1 MIKKCTG
8 VIVDWLIK
16 CGAVE
21 EADKGLYGYAV
32 YSLLL
37 TLSPLLLAICF
48 GLVMGRVWQNI
59 VMIVPFMMIRK
70 FSGGYHAKH
79 EAVCLVSSCL
89 LLFLCMVLSFYI
101 KCGWGLGLLTAAS
114 SISLVTISPIDS
126 ENRLLS
132 KEERISYKKTTI
144 IMVTV
149 FLLIDALSF
158 LAGLHTFAICVSIG
172 IMLSAFLQ
180 IPSALKGLQ
189 RGRQAERGEKQ

>member
-16 CGAVE
+16 CGTVK
-21 EADKGLYGYAV
+21 EADKELYDYAV
-32 YSLLL
+32 HSLLL
-37 TLSPLLLAICF
+37 TLSPLLLAIVF
-48 GLVMGRVWQNI
+48 GLAMRRVWQNVVI
-59 VMIVPFMMIRK
+59 IVPFMMIRK

-101 KCGWGLGLLTAAS
+101 KCGWGLGLLTAVS
-114 SISLVTISPIDS
+114 SVSLVAFSPIDS

-132 KEERISYKKTTI
+132 QEERTSYKKTTI

-149 FLLIDALSF
+149 FLLIEALSF
-158 LAGLHTFAICVSIG
+158 LAGLYTFTICVSIG

-180 IPSALKGLQ
+180 IPSVLKGMK
-189 RGRQAERGEKQ
+189 RQS